1 MYRAIEY
8 FTDLQDDNYAYNIG
22 DVYPREGVVAS
33 EDRLKELSSADN
45 KRGMALI
52 ELVQSTAQNTA
63 EEEPAEKSVEAEE
76 EPAEKPKKK
85 SKKSK

>member
-33 EDRLKELSSADN
+33 EERLKELSSADN
-45 KRGMALI
+45 KRGRALI

>member
-1 MYRAIEY
+1 MYQAIEY

-45 KRGMALI
+45 KRGRALI

-63 EEEPAEKSVEAEE
+63 EKEPAEKSVEAEE

>member
-45 KRGMALI
+45 KRGRALI
-52 ELVQSTAQNTA
+52 KLVQSTAQNTA

>member
-45 KRGMALI
+45 KRGRALI

>member
-45 KRGMALI
+45 KRGRALI

-76 EPAEKPKKK
+76 ESAEKPKKK

>member
-45 KRGMALI
+45 KRGRALI
-52 ELVQSTAQNTA
+52 KLVQSTAQNTA

-85 SKKSK
+85 SKKPP

>member
-45 KRGMALI
+45 KRGRALI

-63 EEEPAEKSVEAEE
+63 EEELAEKSVEAEE

>member
-22 DVYPREGVVAS
+22 DVYPREGVVVS

-45 KRGMALI
+45 KRGRALI
-52 ELVQSTAQNTA
+52 ELVQSTAQNTS

>member
-45 KRGMALI
+45 KRGRALI

-63 EEEPAEKSVEAEE
+63 EKEPAEKSVEAEE